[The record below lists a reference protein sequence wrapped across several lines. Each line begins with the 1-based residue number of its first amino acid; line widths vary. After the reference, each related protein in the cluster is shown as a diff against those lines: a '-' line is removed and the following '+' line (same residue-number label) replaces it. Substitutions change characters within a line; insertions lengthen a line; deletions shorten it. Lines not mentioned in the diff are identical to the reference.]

1 MNISWMRSWQLSLLL
16 FLALLASIG
25 LHVARRLTVDLVQ
38 VVTLE
43 RVDLPLGA
51 EIRVDFDAPMATPE
65 PIDRALASETVSLS
79 PAVPV
84 EAHFVTPRRLVLL
97 PMRPL
102 TPFTT
107 YRVRFGS
114 ALASKDGRP
123 VASEGGAPL
132 AFASSTFALER
143 PPYPSID
150 DAGRARVELHF
161 TGDVAEDAL
170 RTHARVRDAQ
180 GADHPFELSGAGG
193 CWTLTLA
200 TVPGPGARLELA
212 AGLPPRIGSNPLAV
226 DVRRDLAWSTELV
239 LQDVQVDAHGPPSTV
254 RLRFSHPLADQDL
267 RGFVTVAPSPEGL
280 VARLAD
286 GDVVLRGAFA
296 ADAVYAVTVKAG
308 VLGTTKLRLAKD
320 ARRIVRIEPPA
331 PSLAFAREGTVL
343 STAAVPELEITGVA
357 TPEVVFE
364 ARRVYADNLV
374 PLALRWTD
382 AETLAGPTITR
393 RIPIDA
399 PPHERWTRRLDLA
412 ALLGERPRGVWRLEI
427 SDPRLRW
434 RHESTTLS
442 VTDLAPLVRL
452 RPEGLVVLVTRL
464 SDGAPAGGAKVVAWT
479 SARQPAVS
487 GTTDAAGLFL
497 ARGFAS
503 PVAVVTVETPD
514 DLAYVSLD
522 EHAVAHASK
531 DVEGREAVRGPEAW
545 VRAERGLVR
554 PGETARLDAIVRT
567 PIGAAPAEGLPV
579 AWTISTPD
587 GRVWRRIDRRT
598 GPTGLLDLDVAIP
611 TDAPTGSYAVGLS
624 TPGVRSDLGR
634 TAFRV
639 EAFVP
644 DRLEASV
651 ALPAGDLA
659 LGARVRASVEAHLL
673 SGEPAEGR
681 TVRLVARYAP
691 VLDAPVEGFRFG
703 DPEALPRAFDAPL
716 LEAKLDAKGRA
727 EIEVALPAPSPSGA
741 SLGAAFELEVIDVS
755 GRASHAST
763 VRVAKPTLPRLGLA
777 RPDEV
782 GSDIRV
788 ALVGAGVADA
798 TATLER
804 LVWKGGYVVRGDR
817 VEWRADVVAEPV
829 AKVDVAVRDG
839 RGTAAFVT
847 TEDGAFRVSVRAP
860 GCAPASLRF
869 DRWEGRARAASV
881 ADGAPRLLLST
892 DAPSAGPGTTVGVSC
907 DAPFAGR
914 GLLTLEGLGVLEV
927 KTVDVTAGP
936 QRFEIGVPADAPATV
951 HATLSLVRAASAAR
965 GGPVRLVG
973 AIPVRLERPARRVGL
988 RLDAPAEVEPMRPLV
1003 VTVHTDVPTEVR
1015 LHLVDVGVLKLSNH
1029 PDPDPA
1035 SFFAAVRRLDTRL
1048 ADAYVHLLAGVRW
1061 AEKDAEPGGDEDA
1074 PHALGVR
1081 LDPTARATI
1090 ETVALASSRVLVD
1103 GTAEVTLDVPDYEG
1117 RLRLVAVAA
1126 SREGTGAAARDV
1138 VVRGP
1143 VSVAVHVPRA
1153 VSPGDEFTVGLE
1165 VRGDRVETHVDLDGL
1180 ERIGDGPELRV
1191 RALDRLG
1198 VASVAV
1204 TARDAAGHER
1214 VRTSRLS
1221 VRPPAPLST
1230 TYEVRTIEAGRQVV
1244 ALPADLLPASR
1255 RARVTVGS
1263 GPAVAFL
1270 PALERL
1276 QEYPY
1281 GCIEQ
1286 TTSRAF
1292 PLLAWGELARLANP
1306 EGADPVGGAPSD
1318 LVDTA
1323 IDRILSMQTSSG
1335 GFAYWPGLAEAQ
1347 PFGSVYGAHF
1357 LVEAARLGRDVPKD
1371 RLAAALDHLERELK
1385 EGKAGA
1391 YAAYVLTLAGRAT
1404 GPWLEVLADREE
1416 DGESRSRLAAAF
1428 LRRGDAT
1435 RARALLADA
1444 SDPWVTTPRATGGD
1458 LASPVRAA
1466 AILLEALED
1475 VNPGDPRVAPLADRL
1490 ARAARDART
1499 FTTQENAAAL
1509 LALAR
1514 HLSREA
1520 REARDLAGRL
1530 ELGGRT
1536 VDFVGAAGAS
1546 LEIGP
1551 ADPWTCVVDASRPT
1565 TLVLRTDGVPTK
1577 ADGAPVARGMAL
1589 RRALAG
1595 GPGPWRQGRLYAM
1608 TLEGEAPAG
1617 SEHLLVTDVLPGGFE
1632 IESTTPG
1639 EHDLDAERVEARD
1652 DRVLFFREAP
1662 ASSVTFRRTYL
1673 VRAVTPGRFTW
1684 PAASAE
1690 LLYDPSVGAR
1700 TARGAVVEI
1709 VR

>member
-1 MNISWMRSWQLSLLL
+1 MKLSWMRSWQLSLLL
-16 FLALLASIG
+16 FLALVASIG
-25 LHVARRLTVDLVQ
+25 LHVARRSAADRVHI
-38 VVTLE
+38 VTLE
-43 RVDLPLGA
+43 RVDLPLGP
-51 EIRVDFDAPMATPE
+51 EIRIDFDAPMATPE

-84 EAHFVTPRRLVLL
+84 EARFVTPRRLVLL
-97 PMRPL
+97 PARPL

-107 YRVRFGS
+107 YRVRFGP

-123 VASEGGAPL
+123 VASEGGASL

-150 DAGRARVELHF
+150 EAGRARVELHF

-170 RTHARVRDAQ
+170 RTHAHVRDAL
-180 GADHPFELSGAGG
+180 GVDRPFELSGAGG

-200 TVPGPGARLELA
+200 TVPGPGAHLELA
-212 AGLPPRIGSNPLAV
+212 AGLPPRVGSNSLAV
-226 DVRRDLAWSTELV
+226 EVRSDLAWSTELA
-239 LQDVQVDAHGPPSTV
+239 LQDVQVDAHGPPSSV

-308 VLGTTKLRLAKD
+308 LVGVTKLRLAKD

-382 AETLAGPTITR
+382 VETLAGPTITR

-399 PPHERWTRRLDLA
+399 APHERWTRRLDLA
-412 ALLGERPRGVWRLEI
+412 ALLGERPRGVWQLEI
-427 SDPRLRW
+427 SDPRVRW
-434 RHESTTLS
+434 RHASTTLS

-464 SDGAPAGGAKVVAWT
+464 SDGAPAAGAKVVAWT

-487 GTTDAAGLFL
+487 GTTDAAGLFV

-522 EHAVAHASK
+522 EHALAHASK

-545 VRAERGLVR
+545 LRAERGLVR

-579 AWTISTPD
+579 SWTISTPD
-587 GRVWRRIDRRT
+587 GRAWRRIDRRT

-611 TDAPTGSYAVGLS
+611 PDAPTGAYAVGLS

-651 ALPAGDLA
+651 VLPAGDLA
-659 LGARVRASVEAHLL
+659 LGAQVRASVEAHLL

-703 DPEALPRAFDAPL
+703 DPEALPRAFDAPP
-716 LEAKLDAKGRA
+716 LEARLDAKGRA
-727 EIEVALPAPSPSGA
+727 EIEVSLPASSPSGA
-741 SLGAAFELEVIDVS
+741 SWSAAFELEVIDVS
-755 GRASHAST
+755 GRASHASA
-763 VRVAKPTLPRLGLA
+763 VRLARPALPRLGLA
-777 RPDEV
+777 RPDEAGNEV
-782 GSDIRV
+782 RV
-788 ALVGAGVADA
+788 ALVGAGTADA

-817 VEWRADVVAEPV
+817 VEWRAEVVAEPV
-829 AKVDVAVRDG
+829 EKRAVAVRDG
-839 RGTAAFVT
+839 RGTAAFAK

-869 DRWEGRARAASV
+869 DRWEGRARTASV

-892 DAPSAGPGTTVGVSC
+892 DAPSAGPGAILGVAC

-914 GLLTLEGLGVLEV
+914 GLLTLEGLGVLEA
-927 KTVDVTAGP
+927 KTVEVRAGP

-951 HATLSLVRAASAAR
+951 HATLSLVRAAGAAG

-973 AIPVRLERPARRVGL
+973 ATPVRIDRPARRVDL
-988 RLDAPAEVEPMRPLV
+988 RLDAPAEVEPMHPLV
-1003 VTVHTDVPTEVR
+1003 VTVHADVPTEVR

-1029 PDPDPA
+1029 PDADPA

-1048 ADAYVHLLAGVRW
+1048 ADAYVRLLAGVRW

-1090 ETVALASSRVLVD
+1090 ETVALASRRVLVD
-1103 GTAEVTLDVPDYEG
+1103 GTAEVSFDVPDYEG

-1180 ERIGDGPELRV
+1180 ER
-1191 RALDRLG
+1191 LG
-1198 VASVAV
+1198 AAPSC
-1204 TARDAAGHER
+1204 TCAR
-1214 VRTSRLS
+1214 
-1221 VRPPAPLST
+1221 ST
-1230 TYEVRTIEAGRQVV
+1230 GS
-1244 ALPADLLPASR
+1244 ASR
-1255 RARVTVGS
+1255 RS
-1263 GPAVAFL
+1263 P
-1270 PALERL
+1270 
-1276 QEYPY
+1276 
-1281 GCIEQ
+1281 
-1286 TTSRAF
+1286 SR
-1292 PLLAWGELARLANP
+1292 
-1306 EGADPVGGAPSD
+1306 
-1318 LVDTA
+1318 
-1323 IDRILSMQTSSG
+1323 
-1335 GFAYWPGLAEAQ
+1335 PGT
-1347 PFGSVYGAHF
+1347 
-1357 LVEAARLGRDVPKD
+1357 R
-1371 RLAAALDHLERELK
+1371 
-1385 EGKAGA
+1385 
-1391 YAAYVLTLAGRAT
+1391 RAT
-1404 GPWLEVLADREE
+1404 SGCARRDCPCARPRP
-1416 DGESRSRLAAAF
+1416 SR
-1428 LRRGDAT
+1428 RRT
-1435 RARALLADA
+1435 RSAR
-1444 SDPWVTTPRATGGD
+1444 SK
-1458 LASPVRAA
+1458 
-1466 AILLEALED
+1466 
-1475 VNPGDPRVAPLADRL
+1475 
-1490 ARAARDART
+1490 RAARSWR
-1499 FTTQENAAAL
+1499 
-1509 LALAR
+1509 
-1514 HLSREA
+1514 S
-1520 REARDLAGRL
+1520 
-1530 ELGGRT
+1530 
-1536 VDFVGAAGAS
+1536 
-1546 LEIGP
+1546 P
-1551 ADPWTCVVDASRPT
+1551 PT
-1565 TLVLRTDGVPTK
+1565 SCP
-1577 ADGAPVARGMAL
+1577 
-1589 RRALAG
+1589 
-1595 GPGPWRQGRLYAM
+1595 
-1608 TLEGEAPAG
+1608 
-1617 SEHLLVTDVLPGGFE
+1617 
-1632 IESTTPG
+1632 
-1639 EHDLDAERVEARD
+1639 
-1652 DRVLFFREAP
+1652 
-1662 ASSVTFRRTYL
+1662 
-1673 VRAVTPGRFTW
+1673 RAVGR
-1684 PAASAE
+1684 A
-1690 LLYDPSVGAR
+1690 
-1700 TARGAVVEI
+1700 
-1709 VR
+1709 